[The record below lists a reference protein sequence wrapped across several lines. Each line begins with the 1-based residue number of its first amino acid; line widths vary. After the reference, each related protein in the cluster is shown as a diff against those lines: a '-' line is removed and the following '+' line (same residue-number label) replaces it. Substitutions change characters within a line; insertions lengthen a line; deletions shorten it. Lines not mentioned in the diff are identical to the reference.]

1 MPLPSNRSWWSA
13 GGAGPVLVLL
23 ALLAGPALAQ
33 VPQNTTFT
41 GRLVDG
47 LGNPMGGPVI
57 LDLWILPSA
66 DGGLETALYAERHDP
81 VALDAQGNFS
91 VLLGTGTNFG
101 GPFPPFDAALF
112 SGVPRYLE
120 VVQITPTFEFLTP
133 RVPIASVPWALVAQ
147 QASTIVPDP
156 SAPRFEDCGDGTLAD
171 HQTGLQWEKK
181 TGTLGSFVVC
191 ATAGC
196 PDPHI
201 VNNLYKWSSTG
212 TLPDGGAFTDFLA
225 RLNGEYDPSAATG
238 CFAGHCDWQLPK
250 ISELQT
256 ILIGPDAAPGQAP
269 TCSTPPCIDPGFAA
283 VGGPTASSYYW
294 SASTS
299 AGGPGFAWFARFDDG
314 TVGDP
319 LKTFGTYVR
328 AVRAGS
334 CN

>member
-1 MPLPSNRSWWSA
+1 MPN
-13 GGAGPVLVLL
+13 
-23 ALLAGPALAQ
+23 
-33 VPQNTTFT
+33 
-41 GRLVDG
+41 
-47 LGNPMGGPVI
+47 
-57 LDLWILPSA
+57 PSA
-66 DGGLETALYAERHDP
+66 A
-81 VALDAQGNFS
+81 
-91 VLLGTGTNFG
+91 
-101 GPFPPFDAALF
+101 
-112 SGVPRYLE
+112 
-120 VVQITPTFEFLTP
+120 
-133 RVPIASVPWALVAQ
+133 
-147 QASTIVPDP
+147 
-156 SAPRFEDCGDGTLAD
+156 RFEDCGDGTLAD

-269 TCSTPPCIDPGFAA
+269 TCSAAPCIDPGFAA

-294 SASTS
+294 SASTL
-299 AGGPGFAWFARFDDG
+299 AGNPGNAWYADFAHGNVLDNDKTLDG
-314 TVGDP
+314 
-319 LKTFGTYVR
+319 YVR
-328 AVRAGS
+328 AGRAGS

>member
-1 MPLPSNRSWWSA
+1 
-13 GGAGPVLVLL
+13 
-23 ALLAGPALAQ
+23 
-33 VPQNTTFT
+33 
-41 GRLVDG
+41 
-47 LGNPMGGPVI
+47 
-57 LDLWILPSA
+57 
-66 DGGLETALYAERHDP
+66 

-91 VLLGTGTNFG
+91 VLLGTGSNIG
-101 GPFPPFDAALF
+101 GPFPPFDSALF

-120 VVQITPTFEFLTP
+120 VFQLSPTFQVLTP

-147 QASTIVPDP
+147 QIVPDP

-181 TGTLGSFVVC
+181 TGTLSSTGSLVAC

-201 VNNLYKWSSTG
+201 VNNSYQWSITG
-212 TLPDGGAFTDFLA
+212 TLPDGAAFTDFLA
-225 RLNGEYDPSAATG
+225 RLNGEYDPSGATG

-256 ILIGPDAAPGQAP
+256 ILIGPGAAPGQAL
-269 TCSTPPCIDPGFAA
+269 TCSAAPCIDPGFAA
-283 VGGPTASSYYW
+283 VGGPTGWSTFSDHW
-294 SASTS
+294 SASTN
-299 AGGPGFAWFARFDDG
+299 AGTPIWARIAIFNDG
-314 TVGDP
+314 SVDNGH
-319 LKTFGTYVR
+319 KTQEWDYVR